1 MQLRVSKEKNKSKSL
16 IFDMLCSMNNLW
28 PASFNIIIKQ
38 EYILVLIIKPGPLYI
53 ICYLKLTMETFNFN
67 NSNNNS
73 FQKKITEI

>member
-1 MQLRVSKEKNKSKSL
+1 
-16 IFDMLCSMNNLW
+16 MLCSMNNLW